1 MPDSAIIKLA
11 KREGKDDQLY
21 ITGGRQSDWAGV
33 ATDNDYTNTEDSRR
47 KWTYDG
53 ENVGDGGHLTLKDG
67 RQLYANEDGWVGA
80 AHRNDGQTQ
89 NHDERRRTWYQD
101 ANTGIVTLG
110 DGRQLYI
117 NNDGWA
123 CVAHEGYVWLFNNDN
138 NNSDERKVWTSLNGK
153 SEATV
158 DRNWVQIK
166 EITGVGAQTYEF
178 VKEHTAMSSLSSE
191 WKALIGGTVKAHQE
205 LAVPLMDVPGVSFKT
220 SVTYEMK
227 SEISTTYHKGT
238 TETTKQAEKLTFQ
251 FKDGE
256 RAKIFALF
264 VKVKIGDETFKFQD
278 QAKSVKSDDDE
289 ANAGAEAQVSGS

>member
-67 RQLYANEDGWVGA
+67 MQLYANNKGEVGA
-80 AHRNDGQTQ
+80 AQRNQAGTD
-89 NHDERRRTWYQD
+89 NHDELRRTWYQD

-117 NNDGWA
+117 NNKGWA
-123 CVAHEGYVWLFNNDN
+123 CVTHEGDNNSD